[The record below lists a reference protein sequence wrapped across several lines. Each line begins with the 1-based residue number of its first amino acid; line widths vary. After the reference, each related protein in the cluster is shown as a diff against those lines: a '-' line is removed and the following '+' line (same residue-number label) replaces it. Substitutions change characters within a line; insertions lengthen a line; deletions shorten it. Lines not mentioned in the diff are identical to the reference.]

1 MADVSRLVIPSEN
14 LSKMITA
21 LTNSGY
27 WIKTEK
33 LFDEKVL
40 VIIRKDEN

>member
-1 MADVSRLVIPSEN
+1 MV
-14 LSKMITA
+14 TA
-21 LTNSGY
+21 LLDSGY

>member
-1 MADVSRLVIPSEN
+1 MEQTSRITIPEKN
-14 LSKMITA
+14 LAKMVTA
-21 LTNSGY
+21 LLDSGH

>member
-1 MADVSRLVIPSEN
+1 MDQTIRLTIPEKN
-14 LSKMITA
+14 IAKIVTA
-21 LTNSGY
+21 LLDSGY